1 MKDSQKFDFSRVSDA
16 CVKCGKCRPDC
27 TIFKVSRDEVR
38 SPRGFLDL
46 AGAYQRGEL
55 ELSKEAKAT
64 FESCFLCTTCVTQC
78 PTNLPVDEVIEHLR
92 ADLAEKYGIAWYKRL
107 FFWLTKHRRVMDFL
121 ARVGYY
127 FVPCAFKH
135 QDEPSCGGCAKKTRS
150 NSVLTKPAFAAR
162 EMKPRFSL
170 PFLNAER
177 TLPTVSK
184 RSFLNSHPELI
195 DNGGSRQ
202 VGIFIGCMANYAYTN
217 VGESLLEICKKL
229 KLNVHLMKQQSCCGS
244 PAYFTGDLKT
254 ARELAKRNVAY
265 FEEVLKTCEVIIC
278 PEATCSAMLNS
289 DYARILAS
297 DEQWARRADT
307 VCAKVLMAS
316 EFFAKKSNLKEILRQ
331 NALKKVA
338 QIAAAG
344 DLTGENSAA
353 ESASGENLTQKNL
366 TGENSAQKTADNAT
380 QKADFS
386 RLKVTYHDACHA
398 KKVQNI
404 FKEPR
409 ELLREVCDI
418 HEMQDLTSCCGF
430 GGVTMQTQ
438 NYRLAREVGVARA
451 KQIDSV
457 KEAQV
462 VAAECSACRLQ
473 LNNSLGLINSE
484 LRVKNT
490 VELIAEGLK

>member
-46 AGAYQRGEL
+46 AGAYHRGEL

-92 ADLAEKYGIAWYKRL
+92 ADIAEKYGIAWYKRL
-107 FFWLTKHRRVMDFL
+107 FFWLTKHRSVMDFL

-170 PFLNAER
+170 PFLNTER

-254 ARELAKRNVAY
+254 ARELAKKNVAY

-297 DEQWARRADT
+297 DEQWAARADA

-316 EFFAKKSNLKEILRQ
+316 EFFAKKSNLKEVLRQ
-331 NALKKVA
+331 NALKKVT
-338 QIAAAG
+338 QIAISQEDAA
-344 DLTGENSAA
+344 
-353 ESASGENLTQKNL
+353 
-366 TGENSAQKTADNAT
+366 

-438 NYRLAREVGVARA
+438 NYHLAREVGVARA
-451 KQIDSV
+451 RQIDEV

-473 LNNSLGLINSE
+473 LNNSLGLIKSE